1 MNSSKKKK
9 SNMIIQDKIYYV
21 ISYILLIIVFILV
34 AYPLYFVI
42 IASVSEPNAINNG
55 EVIMRIKGFNIIG
68 YKTILKSRMIW
79 TGYRNS
85 LVYMGIGTV
94 VNLIITLPAAYA
106 LSRKNLIG
114 RKIIMLMFTL
124 TMFFRGGLVPTYLL
138 VRKLHLYDT
147 FWVMILIS
155 ALSVYNL
162 IIAKTFFQTTVS
174 QEIIDAA
181 KIDGC
186 NETRCFISVI
196 LPVSKAIIAVIGLFY
211 AVGHWNSYFNALI
224 FLQNQE
230 LFPLQLVLKKILLKT
245 NAIIALMPQ
254 NSREAIEEQQKI
266 AQSLKYGVII
276 VASLPIL
283 MIYPFVQKYFVQG
296 VMIGSV
302 KG

>member
-1 MNSSKKKK
+1 MNSSRKKK
-9 SNMIIQDKIYYV
+9 SNMIVQDKIYYI
-21 ISYILLIIVFILV
+21 ISYILLIIVFIIV
-34 AYPLYFVI
+34 AYPLYFVV

-55 EVIMRIKGFNIIG
+55 EVIMRIKGFNTIG
-68 YKTILKSRMIW
+68 YETILKSKTIW

-85 LVYMGIGTV
+85 LLYMGIGTII
-94 VNLIITLPAAYA
+94 NLVITLPAAYA

-124 TMFFRGGLVPTYLL
+124 TLFFRGGLVPTYLL
-138 VRKLHLYDT
+138 VRKLHLYNT

-186 NETRCFISVI
+186 SETRCFVSVI

-224 FLQNQE
+224 FLRDQE
-230 LFPLQLVLKKILLKT
+230 LFPLQLVLKNILLKT

-254 NSREAIEEQQKI
+254 TSREAIEEQQKI

>member
-1 MNSSKKKK
+1 
-9 SNMIIQDKIYYV
+9 MIVQDKIYYI
-21 ISYILLIIVFILV
+21 ISYLLLIIVFIIV
-34 AYPLYFVI
+34 AYPLYFVV

-55 EVIMRIKGFNIIG
+55 EVIMRIKGFNTIG
-68 YKTILKSRMIW
+68 YETILKSKTIW
-79 TGYRNS
+79 TGYKNS
-85 LVYMGIGTV
+85 LLYMGIGTII
-94 VNLIITLPAAYA
+94 NLVITLPAAYA

-124 TMFFRGGLVPTYLL
+124 TLFFRGGLVPTYLL
-138 VRKLHLYDT
+138 VRKLHLYNT

-186 NETRCFISVI
+186 SETRCFVSVI

-224 FLQNQE
+224 FLRDQE
-230 LFPLQLVLKKILLKT
+230 LFPLQLVLKNILLKT

-254 NSREAIEEQQKI
+254 TSREAIEEQQKI

-276 VASLPIL
+276 VASFPIL

>member
-1 MNSSKKKK
+1 MISSSKKK
-9 SNMIIQDKIYYV
+9 SNMIVQDKIYYV
-21 ISYILLIIVFILV
+21 ISYILLIIVFIIV
-34 AYPLYFVI
+34 AYPLYFVV

-55 EVIMRIKGFNIIG
+55 EVIMRIKGFNTIG
-68 YKTILKSRMIW
+68 YETILKNKTIW
-79 TGYRNS
+79 LGYRNS
-85 LVYMGIGTV
+85 LLYMGIGTII
-94 VNLIITLPAAYA
+94 NLVITLPAAYA

-124 TMFFRGGLVPTYLL
+124 TLFFKGGLVPTYLL
-138 VRKLHLYDT
+138 VRKLHLYNT

-186 NETRCFISVI
+186 SETRCFVSVI

-224 FLQNQE
+224 FLRDQE
-230 LFPLQLVLKKILLKT
+230 LFPLQLVLKNILLKT

-283 MIYPFVQKYFVQG
+283 LIYPFVQKYFVQG

>member
-1 MNSSKKKK
+1 
-9 SNMIIQDKIYYV
+9 MIVQDKIYYI
-21 ISYILLIIVFILV
+21 ISYILLIIVFIIV
-34 AYPLYFVI
+34 AYPLYFVV

-55 EVIMRIKGFNIIG
+55 EVIMRIKGFNTIG
-68 YKTILKSRMIW
+68 YETILKSKTIW

-85 LVYMGIGTV
+85 LLYMGIGTII
-94 VNLIITLPAAYA
+94 NLVITLPAAYA

-124 TMFFRGGLVPTYLL
+124 TLFFRGGLVPTYLL
-138 VRKLHLYDT
+138 VRKLHLYNT

-186 NETRCFISVI
+186 SETRCFVSVI

-224 FLQNQE
+224 FLRDQE
-230 LFPLQLVLKKILLKT
+230 LFPLQLVLKNILLKT

-254 NSREAIEEQQKI
+254 TSREAIEEQQKI